1 MSDSVTAQSDHF
13 IDQVVDGLT
22 MCNGSISLELQP
34 PHEQK
39 MAELTIADAHALAAH
54 KLDSNNLPFI
64 EDLRIGFPAGMHD
77 VLSVSNLFINNFT
90 PEINIPSPGLL

>member
-64 EDLRIGFPAGMHD
+64 EDLRIGFPTGMHD
-77 VLSVSNLFINNFT
+77 MLSVSNLFVNNFA